1 MRFAPKFSAFVTAAA
16 ILAGSA
22 VQAGPVSFASGWN
35 EQRLQLFNAN
45 SYSFGSQLGIA
56 SDGAV
61 SLAWTRL
68 PRNEWGASGA
78 SWSWRVDQS
87 VAATDLGRKGGDDRN
102 ISIYFVFLPEAEAT
116 RLEGANI
123 RQLMGLDDDRLK
135 KRVREVWGAIRES
148 SADRK
153 QQVAAYKEKLT
164 AETLAKANLGNGRRL
179 FAKTCA
185 ACHRLFGTGGK
196 VGGGFL
202 IGFGLEKRRVGRFK
216 IKWQTHGQN
225 MPKLAI
231 ILRAG
236 MQLCPDDGGEIR
248 IAKRAGIG
256 HWIVEK
262 ANKMIRQRDEI
273 IALSLIPAANFGR
286 FQHAIGQGR
295 MGVQIATVKL
305 AGLREKVGHFSGSRH
320 LRTWFC
326 PAACQVVSAATSGKV
341 C

>member
-1 MRFAPKFSAFVTAAA
+1 MRFAPKLSAFVTAAA

-123 RQLMGLDDDRLK
+123 RQLMGNGS
-135 KRVREVWGAIRES
+135 VRILQYAWGGNHGRGQIIQSPYAPGQGVTIALRQAGTGAHSENVDLAGDFRRAFGS
-148 SADRK
+148 APGALVGLAVSADS
-153 QQVAAYKEKLT
+153 
-164 AETLAKANLGNGRRL
+164 
-179 FAKTCA
+179 
-185 ACHRLFGTGGK
+185 
-196 VGGGFL
+196 
-202 IGFGLEKRRVGRFK
+202 
-216 IKWQTHGQN
+216 
-225 MPKLAI
+225 
-231 ILRAG
+231 
-236 MQLCPDDGGEIR
+236 DDTDG
-248 IAKRAGIG
+248 
-256 HWIVEK
+256 
-262 ANKMIRQRDEI
+262 MIRAAI
-273 IALSLIPAANFGR
+273 ANFS
-286 FQHAIGQGR
+286 
-295 MGVQIATVKL
+295 
-305 AGLREKVGHFSGSRH
+305 LR
-320 LRTWFC
+320 
-326 PAACQVVSAATSGKV
+326 
-341 C
+341 